1 MHYAGAAFMSQRT
14 NYVGLPERVEIWLS
28 DDGENFTKAAVAYS
42 ELPADTAEMSY
53 VTLPCILN
61 GTARYVRFKAFR
73 RDLPFHDWLF
83 IDEIVVN

>member
-1 MHYAGAAFMSQRT
+1 
-14 NYVGLPERVEIWLS
+14 
-28 DDGENFTKAAVAYS
+28 
-42 ELPADTAEMSY
+42 MSY
-53 VTLPCILN
+53 VTLPCIMN

>member
-1 MHYAGAAFMSQRT
+1 MR
-14 NYVGLPERVEIWLS
+14 IWLKQYWNNY
-28 DDGENFTKAAVAYS
+28 DTGGYIVCK
-42 ELPADTAEMSY
+42 ADTAEMSY

>member
-1 MHYAGAAFMSQRT
+1 
-14 NYVGLPERVEIWLS
+14 
-28 DDGENFTKAAVAYS
+28 
-42 ELPADTAEMSY
+42 MSY

-83 IDEIVVN
+83 IDEIVVNYKYYSVDEIRRHVRQR